1 MLCIVEAPREDVYDT
16 RLMLR
21 SAAVHAVLNHAV
33 LITNYIRP
41 LNVICRA
48 QRGRGAAHPEIP
60 LFHRLL
66 SRWRPVL
73 APSSGC
79 PGVSCVSKDKG
90 WQAMKGLLY
99 PFTTLASACVV
110 SARMEAAV
118 IG

>member
-1 MLCIVEAPREDVYDT
+1 MPCIVQTPREDVYDM

-21 SAAVHAVLNHAV
+21 SAEVHAVLNHAV

-48 QRGRGAAHPEIP
+48 QHGRGVAHPESP
-60 LFHRLL
+60 LFHRPP

-79 PGVSCVSKDKG
+79 PGVSCVPKDKG
-90 WQAMKGLLY
+90 WQAMKGLLHS
-99 PFTTLASACVV
+99 FTAPASTCVM